1 MINFENESL
10 KVSVNPL
17 GAELSNVTRKSDG
30 TEYIWQGD
38 PTVWSGRAPVLFPI
52 CGRLAKDTYYLNGEQ
67 YILPKHGFARRKPFT
82 LAELRDGGATFVLT
96 ADEKTKISYPF
107 DFKLTVDFSLDG
119 NALKTVYT
127 VENEDE
133 KTMYFSLGALPAF
146 NVGIGGSVVMPK
158 EEKITTLTVNSE
170 GLIDG
175 EKLVSERSD
184 RIELTPTVFENDAL
198 IFASPS
204 YDHVDVVSPE
214 GKKLVRMSFG
224 KTPYLLLWAKPGAPY
239 VCVEPWHGLP
249 DGAGEPNEL
258 SEKEG
263 IITLKAGEKFV
274 FKTKCEFFKQK

>member
-1 MINFENESL
+1 MINFENELL

-17 GAELSNVTRKSDG
+17 GAELFSVMRKSDG

-82 LAELRDGGATFVLT
+82 LADLRDDGATFILT
-96 ADEKTKISYPF
+96 ADEKTMISYPF
-107 DFKLTVDFSLDG
+107 DFELTVDFSLKE
-119 NALKTVYT
+119 NVLKTVYT
-127 VENEDE
+127 VINKSEG
-133 KTMYFSLGALPAF
+133 TMYFSLGAHPAF
-146 NVGIGGSVVMPK
+146 NVGVGGFVVMPK
-158 EEKITTLTVNSE
+158 KEKITTLTVSSE

-175 EKLVSERSD
+175 EKLVSECSD

-239 VCVEPWHGLP
+239 VCVEP
-249 DGAGEPNEL
+249 
-258 SEKEG
+258 
-263 IITLKAGEKFV
+263 
-274 FKTKCEFFKQK
+274 